1 MREAKERKEGESVCV
16 CVWWVRGEILF
27 EAKKGRRDRERER
40 KIDNHFKHILSSL
53 SLDPYVS
60 ETEKKVV
67 TVVATEDS
75 KQMMCLNRLV
85 VKVPAGDTGARAGLV
100 FITNKDPTSEE
111 LSKQLEQYD
120 SWTAEDYSKFL
131 KER

>member
-1 MREAKERKEGESVCV
+1 M
-16 CVWWVRGEILF
+16 
-27 EAKKGRRDRERER
+27 
-40 KIDNHFKHILSSL
+40 
-53 SLDPYVS
+53 S

-100 FITNKDPTSEE
+100 FVTNKDPTSEE

-120 SWTAEDYSKFL
+120 SWTAKDYSKFL